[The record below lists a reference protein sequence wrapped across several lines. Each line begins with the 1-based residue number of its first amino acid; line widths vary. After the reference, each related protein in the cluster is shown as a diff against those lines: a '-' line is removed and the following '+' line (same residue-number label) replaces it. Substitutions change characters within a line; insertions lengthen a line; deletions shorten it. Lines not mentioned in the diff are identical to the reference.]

1 MTYHTTKQRFS
12 LTKTLLSSVAIL
24 TLAACSNSKSEVD
37 AETEVNPKIATTAAT
52 IDYVRN
58 VEGIDEYTMSNG
70 MKVLLYPDPAQP
82 KTLVNITYKVGS
94 IHENYG
100 ETGMAHLLEHMLFK
114 GSTSYK
120 DIDKE
125 FNKRG
130 MRVNATTWLDRTN
143 YFELFES
150 NEENLAWALGMEADR
165 MVNATF
171 TKTEL
176 DSEMTVVRNEMER
189 GENSPFRMLSARM
202 SSIAYLWHNYSNST
216 IGARSDVE
224 NFPFA
229 KLRKFYDK
237 HYRPDNAVL
246 TIAGRFD
253 KDKTLALVE
262 STFGM
267 LAKPATEIEK
277 LYTVE
282 PTQDGDRVVNLR
294 RTGEVPIV
302 AATYHVP
309 SALHEDTPA
318 VQVLAQLLSDNARGR
333 MQKMLVEPGVASG
346 TAAYSYLTKDPS
358 SLTIIAQGFKGED
371 ITGMEAALLTL
382 AEDIKTKKI
391 SESEV
396 EQAKVSILKETE
408 DGLRNVTSVG
418 MELSEFIAMGDYRY
432 IFFFRDLVEKVTIE
446 DVQRVAEQYLVQ
458 SNRTLGRFI
467 PTKEPVRA
475 EITPAKDINEI
486 LATYKGREAIEA
498 GEVYDNNVENIT
510 SRVQEFEWAVGTT
523 LSVYPK
529 KLRGGEVIIRMTLPT
544 GNVDSLTGYEQD
556 FELMGGLLYSGNAK
570 YSKEDIASKL
580 DELKASV
587 NIRTNSI
594 GTISVSIKAVKA
606 HLDETLAFVHE
617 MLATPLF
624 EESEIIIDKNA
635 TVTGLEANRN
645 EPASIA
651 VATLRKSINGHPKG
665 HPLAFQTLDEQI
677 AGLNKVTRKR
687 LQKLHSAHMSVKNAH
702 IGVVGDVDP
711 KALSAQLEQLFSDLK
726 GAVDYVEMKDAMK
739 DVKGVDS
746 WIETPDKANST
757 LFIGHRVELNKQDP
771 DYYAASVANAIFGG
785 SGFASR
791 LMQRIR
797 VKEGYSYGTGSGLQL
812 DFNEPYGLF
821 YMRAIAAPENM
832 RKVVQAYKEEVA
844 KVVNDGFTQ
853 AEVTDAIEGEI
864 KGLRVSWSNDG
875 TIASLLADNKQ
886 LKRDLSWYT
895 EYVDKMNALTL
906 EDVNAAFN
914 KYIATKEL
922 NIFTAGDFAKS
933 AEK

>member
-1 MTYHTTKQRFS
+1 MTIISRITTTKFS
-12 LTKTLLSSVAIL
+12 MTKALLSSLALL
-24 TLAACSNSKSEVD
+24 TLSACSNDQPESNVNSKLASSA
-37 AETEVNPKIATTAAT
+37 AEIT
-52 IDYVRN
+52 YVRN
-58 VEGIDEYTMSNG
+58 VEGIDEYTLSNG
-70 MKVLLYPDPAQP
+70 MKVLFYPDPAQP
-82 KTLVNITYKVGS
+82 KTLVNITYRVGS

-114 GSTSYK
+114 GSTNYK
-120 DIDKE
+120 EIDKE

-130 MRVNATTWLDRTN
+130 MRVNASTWLDRTN

-150 NEENLAWALGMEADR
+150 NEENLAWALAMEADR

-171 TKTEL
+171 SKTEL

-202 SSIAYLWHNYSNST
+202 SSMAYLWHNYANST

-224 NFPFA
+224 NFPFS

-253 KDKTLALVE
+253 KDKTLAIIE

-282 PTQDGDRVVNLR
+282 PTQDGERIINLR
-294 RTGEVPIV
+294 RTGEVPVI
-302 AATYHVP
+302 AAQYHVP

-318 VQVLAQLLSDNARGR
+318 LQVLVQLLSDNARGR

-346 TAAYSYLTKDPS
+346 TGAYSYLTKDPS
-358 SLTIIAQGFKGED
+358 SFTIIAQGFKGKD
-371 ITGMEAALLTL
+371 IKGMETALLAL

-391 SESEV
+391 SDSEV

-432 IFFFRDLVEKVTIE
+432 IFFFRDLVEKVTVE
-446 DVQRVAEQYLVQ
+446 DVQRVAEQYLVE

-475 EITPAKDINEI
+475 EITPAKDITEI
-486 LATYKGREAIEA
+486 LATYKGREAIES

-510 SRVQEFEWAVGTT
+510 ARLQEFNWSAGTT

-529 KLRGGEVIIRMTLPT
+529 KLRGGEVRIEMTLPT
-544 GNVDSLTGYEQD
+544 GNVDSLKGYEQD
-556 FELMGGLLYSGNAK
+556 FKLMGGLLYSGNAK
-570 YSKEDIASKL
+570 YSKEQIASKL

-587 NIRTNSI
+587 NISTNTV
-594 GTISVSIKAVKA
+594 GNISVSIKAVKPQ
-606 HLDETLAFVHE
+606 LDATLAFVHE

-624 EESEIIIDKNA
+624 EESEIDIDRNA
-635 TVTGLEANRN
+635 SVTGLESNRN

-651 VATLRKSINGHPKG
+651 LATLSESINGHPKG
-665 HPLAFQTLDEQI
+665 HPLAFKTLDQQI
-677 AGLNKVTRKR
+677 ASLNKVTRKR
-687 LQKLHSAHMSVKNAH
+687 LQKLHKAHMSVANGH

-711 KALSAQLEQLFSDLK
+711 KALSTQLEQLFSDLK
-726 GAVDYVEMKDAMK
+726 GSADYVEMKDAMK

-757 LFIGHRVELNKQDP
+757 LFIGHRVKLNKQDS
-771 DYYAASVANAIFGG
+771 DYHAASVANAIFGG

-832 RKVVQAYKEEVA
+832 KKVVVAYKEEVA

-853 AEVTDAIEGEI
+853 AEVTDAIAGEI
-864 KGLRVSWSNDG
+864 KSLRVSWSNDG
-875 TIASLLADNKQ
+875 TIAGLLADNQQ
-886 LKRDLSWYT
+886 LNRDLTWYT
-895 EYVDKMNALTL
+895 QYVEKMNALTL
-906 EDVNAAFN
+906 DEVNAAFN

>member
-1 MTYHTTKQRFS
+1 MTINS
-12 LTKTLLSSVAIL
+12 LTKTVNFSKTKALLSSVALL
-24 TLAACSNSKSEVD
+24 TLAACSNSDSDSEN
-37 AETEVNPKIATTAAT
+37 VNSKMATTAAKM
-52 IDYVRN
+52 DYVRN
-58 VEGIDEYTMSNG
+58 VEGIDEYTLSNG

-94 IHENYG
+94 VHENYG

-114 GSTSYK
+114 GSTNYK
-120 DIDKE
+120 EIDKQ

-130 MRVNATTWLDRTN
+130 MQVNATTWLDRTN

-150 NEENLAWALGMEADR
+150 NEENLAWALAMEADR

-171 TKTEL
+171 SKTEL

-202 SSIAYLWHNYSNST
+202 SSMAFLWHNYANST

-246 TIAGRFD
+246 TVAGRFD
-253 KDKTLALVE
+253 KDKTIALIE

-267 LAKPATEIEK
+267 LAKPDTEIEQ

-282 PTQDGDRVVNLR
+282 PTQDGDRIINLR

-302 AATYHVP
+302 AAQYHVP

-318 VQVLAQLLSDNARGR
+318 IQVLAQLLSDNARGR
-333 MQKMLVEPGVASG
+333 MQKKLVEPGISSATG
-346 TAAYSYLTKDPS
+346 AYSYLTKAPS
-358 SLTIIAQGFKGED
+358 TFTILAQGFKGKD
-371 ITGMEAALLTL
+371 ISETENALLTL
-382 AEDIKTKKI
+382 AEDIKTNKI
-391 SESEV
+391 SKNEV

-432 IFFFRDLVEKVTIE
+432 IFFFRDLVEKVTVE

-467 PTKEPVRA
+467 PTPKPVRA
-475 EITPAKDINEI
+475 EITPAKDISEL

-510 SRVQEFEWAVGTT
+510 ARLQEFNWDVGTT

-529 KLRGGEVIIRMTLPT
+529 KLRGGEVRISMKLPT
-544 GNVDSLTGYEQD
+544 GSADSLKGYEQD
-556 FELMGGLLYSGNAK
+556 FKLMGGLLYSGNAK
-570 YSKEDIASKL
+570 YSKEQIASKL

-587 NIRTNSI
+587 NISTNTVGSI
-594 GTISVSIKAVKA
+594 NVSITAVKA
-606 HLDETLAFVHE
+606 NLDETLAFVHE

-624 EESEIIIDKNA
+624 EKSEIVIDRNSSI
-635 TVTGLEANRN
+635 TGLESNRN
-645 EPASIA
+645 EPAAIA
-651 VATLRKSINGHPKG
+651 VATLLKSLNGHPAG
-665 HPLAFQTLDEQI
+665 HPLAFQTIDQQI
-677 AGLNKVTRKR
+677 SGLNKVTRKR
-687 LQKLHSAHMSVKNAH
+687 LQQLHKSHMSVKNGF
-702 IGVVGDVDP
+702 IGVVGDVDA
-711 KALSAQLEQLFSDLK
+711 KAFSNKLETLFSDLK
-726 GAVDYVEMKDAMK
+726 GSADYVEMKGNLK
-739 DVKGVDS
+739 EVTGIDS

-757 LFIGHRVELNKQDP
+757 LFIGHRVELNKQSP
-771 DYYAASVANAIFGG
+771 DYYAANVANAIFGG

-797 VKEGYSYGTGSGLQL
+797 VKEGYSYGTGSGLSL
-812 DFNEPYGLF
+812 DFNEPYGMY

-832 RKVVQAYKEEVA
+832 KKVVAAYKEEVD
-844 KVVNDGFTQ
+844 KVLKDGFTQ
-853 AEVTDAIEGEI
+853 AEVTDAIAGEI
-864 KGLRVSWSNDG
+864 KSLRVSWSNDG
-875 TIASLLADNKQ
+875 TIARLLVDNKQ
-886 LKRDLSWYT
+886 LKRDLAWYT
-895 EYVDKMNALTL
+895 DYVEKMNALTL
-906 EDVNAAFN
+906 EEVNAAFK

-933 AEK
+933 AKK

>member
-1 MTYHTTKQRFS
+1 MKITSHLTKSRFS
-12 LTKTLLSSVAIL
+12 LTKALLSSAIVL
-24 TLAACSNSKSEVD
+24 TLSACSNGQSD
-37 AETEVNPKIATTAAT
+37 AETTNPKMATTAAK

-58 VEGIDEYTMSNG
+58 VEGIDEYILSNG

-82 KTLVNITYKVGS
+82 KTLVNITYRVGS

-120 DIDKE
+120 EIDKE

-150 NEENLAWALGMEADR
+150 NEENLAWALAMEADR

-171 TKTEL
+171 SKTEL

-202 SSIAYLWHNYSNST
+202 SSMAYLWHNYANST

-224 NFPFA
+224 NFPFE

-246 TIAGRFD
+246 TVAGRFD
-253 KDKTLALVE
+253 KDKTLALIE
-262 STFGM
+262 SSFGM

-282 PTQDGDRVVNLR
+282 PIQDGERIVNLR
-294 RTGEVPIV
+294 RTGEVPVI
-302 AATYHVP
+302 AAQYHVP

-318 VQVLAQLLSDNARGR
+318 IQVLVQLLSDNARGR

-346 TAAYSYLTKDPS
+346 TGAYSYLTKDPS
-358 SLTIIAQGFKGED
+358 SLTIIAQGFKGKD
-371 ITGMEAALLTL
+371 INEMETALLTL
-382 AEDIKTKKI
+382 AEDMKTNKI
-391 SESEV
+391 SEDEV

-432 IFFFRDLVEKVTIE
+432 IFFFRDLVEKVTVE
-446 DVQRVAEQYLVQ
+446 DVQRVAEQYLVE

-475 EITPAKDINEI
+475 EITPAKDITEI

-510 SRVQEFEWAVGTT
+510 ARLQEFTWSAGTT

-529 KLRGGEVIIRMTLPT
+529 KLRGGETRINMTLPT
-544 GNVDSLTGYEQD
+544 GNVDSLKGYEQD
-556 FELMGGLLYSGNAK
+556 FKLMGGLLYSGNAK

-587 NIRTNSI
+587 SISTNSLGSI
-594 GTISVSIKAVKA
+594 NVSIKAVKA

-624 EESEIIIDKNA
+624 EESEINIDRNA
-635 TVTGLEANRN
+635 TITSLEANRN
-645 EPASIA
+645 EPAAIA
-651 VATLRKSINGHPKG
+651 VNTLRKSIDGYPKG

-677 AGLNKVTRKR
+677 AALNKVTRER
-687 LQKLHSAHMSVKNAH
+687 LQKLHKSHMSLVNGH
-702 IGVVGDVDP
+702 IGVVGDVDA
-711 KALSAQLEQLFSDLK
+711 KALSSQLEQMFSDLK
-726 GAVDYVEMKDAMK
+726 GSVDYVEMKDAIK

-757 LFIGHRVELNKQDP
+757 LYIGHRVKLNKQDS

-832 RKVVQAYKEEVA
+832 KKVVEAYKEEVA

-853 AEVTDAIEGEI
+853 AEVTDAIAGEL
-864 KGLRVSWSNDG
+864 KSLRVSWSNDG

-886 LKRDLSWYT
+886 LNRDLSWYT
-895 EYVDKMNALTL
+895 EYVEKMNALTL
-906 EDVNAAFN
+906 DDVNTAFN

-922 NIFTAGDFAKS
+922 NVFTAGDFAKS